1 MMRRSRLVGQAFLAL
16 ACLLFLGSAAGMVG
30 GVLSFAET
38 VPYVGAALCCLV
50 GGGILSRAGA

>member
-1 MMRRSRLVGQAFLAL
+1 MRRSRLVGQAFLAL

-30 GVLSFAET
+30 GAISLAET